1 MDGSLNQTKLL
12 HELSSF
18 ALLQSFLVHKNTN
31 TYKDLMR
38 QQVCVENVNI

>member
-12 HELSSF
+12 HEL
-18 ALLQSFLVHKNTN
+18 LSFLG
-31 TYKDLMR
+31 